1 VVRSGG
7 ISIKFLLNFMVELVN
22 EDSQA
27 TVPAATAALCN
38 VAGEPG
44 KGNHARL
51 TAAIDKRRGATLPN
65 S

>member
-1 VVRSGG
+1 
-7 ISIKFLLNFMVELVN
+7 MVELVN

-44 KGNHARL
+44 KANHAQTHCSHRQKAWGHASEL
-51 TAAIDKRRGATLPN
+51 IAIRFEKNYG
-65 S
+65 SG